1 MPNTPIFV
9 TFYRDNPPS
18 AGRNRSNAHNSAMP
32 NHRVVAL
39 ISSPVSLFDLG
50 YVVEVFDLL
59 RKELGDG
66 RYDLHLA
73 TTSNEPAGVDGA
85 AVHIAGLGGQEAFK
99 RADILIVPGYPTEQR
114 AEASD
119 IDAVRECFAR
129 GATILSI
136 CTGSFLLAEAG
147 ILSGRRATTHWLY
160 TDLFRER
167 FPDVILDPDILYA
180 DEGQIVTAAGSAA
193 GLDMLMHVIR
203 VWEGSPVSNAVARR
217 LNVAPHRDG
226 GQAQFIPRPVPDIAD
241 DRINR
246 LIAWMR
252 DHCTRTINVEE
263 LASQVAMSPRNFY
276 RHFRSVTGHT
286 PYNWLLRERIGVAM
300 ELLEAGRLTIDRI
313 AESSGFSS
321 ADALRTQFQRIV
333 GVSPSDYRRMFACQ
347 GGDSKG
353 EPAEFAPASEIR
365 RVA

>member
-1 MPNTPIFV
+1 
-9 TFYRDNPPS
+9 
-18 AGRNRSNAHNSAMP
+18 MP
-32 NHRVVAL
+32 NHRVAAL
-39 ISSPVSLFDLG
+39 ISSPVSLFDVG

-59 RKELGDG
+59 RKEVGDG
-66 RYDLHLA
+66 RYELQLA
-73 TTSNEPAGVDGA
+73 STAAKPATIDGSVA
-85 AVHIAGLGGQEAFK
+85 LIDGLGGVDTF
-99 RADILIVPGYPTEQR
+99 RHADTLIVPGYPTENR
-114 AEASD
+114 ADPAD
-119 IDAVRECFAR
+119 IAVVRDCHSR

-147 ILSGRRATTHWLY
+147 ILDGRRATTHWRY
-160 TDLFRER
+160 AELFRER
-167 FPDVILDPDILYA
+167 FSDVVLDPDILYA
-180 DEGQIVTAAGSAA
+180 DEGQIITAAGAAA
-193 GLDMLMHVIR
+193 GLDMLMHFIR
-203 VWEGSPVSNAVARR
+203 GREGSSVSNAIARR
-217 LNVAPHRDG
+217 LNIAPHRDG
-226 GQAQFIPRPVPDIAD
+226 GQAQFIPRPVPNISD

-252 DHCTRTINVEE
+252 DNCTRPINVEE

-347 GGDSKG
+347 GADNQCDT
-353 EPAEFAPASEIR
+353 EEVAPASEIR

>member
-1 MPNTPIFV
+1 
-9 TFYRDNPPS
+9 
-18 AGRNRSNAHNSAMP
+18 MP

-39 ISSPVSLFDLG
+39 IASPVSLFGVG

-59 RKELGDG
+59 RKELGEG
-66 RYDLHLA
+66 RYDLQLA
-73 TTSNEPAGVDGA
+73 TTSSEPATIDGA
-85 AVHIAGLGGQEAFK
+85 PVHLGGLGGSEAFLQ
-99 RADILIVPGYPTEQR
+99 ADTLIIPGYPTENR
-114 AEASD
+114 ADASD
-119 IDAVRECFAR
+119 IAVVRECYER
-129 GATILSI
+129 GAAILSI

-147 ILSGRRATTHWLY
+147 ILGGKRATTHWLY
-160 TDLFRER
+160 TELFRER
-167 FPDVILDPDILYA
+167 FPDVLLDTDILYA

-203 VWEGSPVSNAVARR
+203 VREGSSVSNTVARR

-226 GQAQFIPRPVPDIAD
+226 GQAQFIPRPVPNISD

-246 LIAWMR
+246 LVAWMR
-252 DHCTRTINVEE
+252 DNCTRAISVEE

-347 GGDSKG
+347 GTEGKG
-353 EPAEFAPASEIR
+353 ELIEVAPASEIR

>member
-1 MPNTPIFV
+1 M
-9 TFYRDNPPS
+9 
-18 AGRNRSNAHNSAMP
+18 
-32 NHRVVAL
+32 
-39 ISSPVSLFDLG
+39 
-50 YVVEVFDLL
+50 E
-59 RKELGDG
+59 
-66 RYDLHLA
+66 
-73 TTSNEPAGVDGA
+73 
-85 AVHIAGLGGQEAFK
+85 
-99 RADILIVPGYPTEQR
+99 
-114 AEASD
+114 
-119 IDAVRECFAR
+119 
-129 GATILSI
+129 
-136 CTGSFLLAEAG
+136 
-147 ILSGRRATTHWLY
+147 GRRATTHWLY

-167 FPDVILDPDILYA
+167 FPGVLLDSDILYA
-180 DEGQIVTAAGSAA
+180 DDGQFVTAAGSAA

-203 VWEGSPVSNAVARR
+203 VWEGSSVSNRIARR

-226 GQAQFIPRPVPDIAD
+226 GQAQFIPRPVPNIAD

-252 DHCTRTINVEE
+252 DNCTRTINVEE

-347 GGDSKG
+347 GADCKG
-353 EPAEFAPASEIR
+353 EPAEVAPATEFR